1 MRLSDLHSIILLND
15 YVVLDAIGPDAQSF
29 LQGQLSCDIDA
40 LSGDATFSGY
50 CTANGR
56 LLATGLVWQEPADP
70 SHFRILVHRS
80 LAEALHKRL
89 SMFVLRSKVQLHLS
103 SHRVYGAYETA
114 SGERVAQRYRVTTGD
129 NATWVQAPSATQQPN
144 RWWLISDAAPE
155 NTVDDASKADTWD
168 AQTLMEGIPHIR
180 VETQDT
186 FIPQTLNLELI
197 GAVSFTKGCF
207 PGQEVVARSHYRGT
221 IRRRSALFS
230 IATDQLGDRPL
241 VVGAD
246 LFSASGDDTATGRI
260 INFAKHQD
268 TYWILAEV
276 MLADLEQM
284 NYCLSPSDST
294 TLTQQALPYD
304 IFEQRENV
312 RVKL

>member
-1 MRLSDLHSIILLND
+1 KLLPNYILSIPIMRLSDLHSIILLND

-29 LQGQLSCDIDA
+29 LQGQLSCDLES

-50 CTANGR
+50 CAANGR
-56 LLATGLVWQEPADP
+56 LLATGLVWQEPADTN
-70 SHFRILVHRS
+70 HFRILVHRS

-89 SMFVLRSKVQLHLS
+89 SMFVLRSKVQLQLS
-103 SHRVYGAYETA
+103 NHRVYGAYETNPD
-114 SGERVAQRYRVTTGD
+114 ERVAQRYHVTTAD
-129 NATWVQAPSATQQPN
+129 HATWIQAPSAAQQPN

-155 NTVDDASKADTWD
+155 NALDDALKADSWD

-230 IATDQLGDRPL
+230 ITTEQLGDTPL

-246 LFSASGDDTATGRI
+246 LFSASGDDSAIGR
-260 INFAKHQD
+260 
-268 TYWILAEV
+268 
-276 MLADLEQM
+276 
-284 NYCLSPSDST
+284 
-294 TLTQQALPYD
+294 
-304 IFEQRENV
+304 
-312 RVKL
+312 